1 MRTSLRMTFARPLAI
16 TTAALML
23 HGCLAGLPPRESA
36 ENRTLLAEQIGL
48 AEKREAAGDIPGA
61 LFHWR
66 IASILAPDEG
76 RVAENLERLEMRRQ
90 AEAKRLRK
98 AGTRDLARGRTRN
111 ARRALLQALA
121 LDPSDR
127 DTLERLRG
135 LEKRRLDRQMTA
147 KVARSQEALGLQ
159 QAEAPRLR
167 MAAKGSPRN
176 DELEYLASELDSGP
190 TSVPG
195 NPAQTKKLVELHL
208 RRADDRFKQRRFD
221 AALQEVTQ
229 AQRAAGNDPD
239 LAESVLSRRRE
250 YAEWLYGSGIRLA
263 SSDPQKARALLRQ
276 TLRFEPGHAKAAVRI
291 KRLPSP

>member
-1 MRTSLRMTFARPLAI
+1 MGIRLRIILWRPIAM

-23 HGCLAGLPPRESA
+23 HGCFAGLPQRESA
-36 ENRTLLAEQIGL
+36 GNRTLLAEQIGL

-66 IASILAPDEG
+66 VASTLAPDEG
-76 RVAENLERLEMRRQ
+76 RVAENIKRLEMRRQ
-90 AEAKRLRK
+90 GEAKRLRK
-98 AGTRDLARGRTRN
+98 AGTRDLSRGRIRD

-135 LEKRRLDRQMTA
+135 LEQRRLDRQMTA
-147 KVARSQEALGLQ
+147 KVARSREALDLQ
-159 QAEAPRLR
+159 KAEAPRLR

-176 DELEYLASELDSGP
+176 DELEYLANELDSRA
-190 TSVPG
+190 TSAPG
-195 NPAQTKKLVELHL
+195 NRVQTKKLVDLHL
-208 RRADDRFKQRRFD
+208 RRANDRFKQRRFD
-221 AALQEVTQ
+221 AALQELTQ

-239 LAESVLSRRRE
+239 LAQSVLSRRRE
-250 YAEWLYGSGIRLA
+250 YAGWLYGSGIRLA
-263 SSDPQKARALLRQ
+263 SSDPHEARALLRQ

-291 KRLPSP
+291 KRLPPP